1 MATINPFRFKQFHV
15 YDHMSTMKVGTDAVL
30 LGAWSRPS
38 QTGNIL
44 DIGTGCGILALM
56 MAQKT
61 NADITA
67 IDIHLQSIKQAFM
80 NFSESPWKNRLNVLE
95 ISLGS
100 FSENNSA
107 IFDFIISN
115 PPFFI
120 NSLKPCKDNLLI
132 AKHADI
138 DFPDIFFGSIFKLL
152 KPEGKAAF
160 IIPYPE
166 LETVLQKLDNTG
178 LNLYRIAEVF
188 GKSFSKPIRAMLEIT
203 KDKVP
208 EIEHETI
215 HIFNSDMSYSD
226 KYKLLTNDF
235 YLFLNQ

>member
-1 MATINPFRFKQFHV
+1 MTIVNPFRFKQFHV
-15 YDHMSTMKVGTDAVL
+15 YDQMSTMKVGTDAVL
-30 LGAWSRPS
+30 LGAWSRPPH
-38 QTGNIL
+38 TGNIL

-61 NADITA
+61 NAEITA
-67 IDIHLQSIKQAFM
+67 IDIHPQSVKQAFT

-95 ISLGS
+95 ISLES
-100 FSENNSA
+100 FSESNSG

-120 NSLKPCKDNLLI
+120 NSLKPSKNNLLI

-166 LETVLQKLDNTG
+166 LETVLQKLVHTG
-178 LNLYRIAEVF
+178 LNPYRIAEVF
-188 GKSFSKPIRAMLEIT
+188 GKSSSKPIRAMLEIT
-203 KDKVP
+203 KDKALDIKR
-208 EIEHETI
+208 ESI
-215 HIFNSDMSYSD
+215 HIFNSDMSYSE